1 MDDGQSLAPLRQAL
15 SGNSALDLLPGSRA
29 FALTV
34 RGERG
39 AGGKKDS
46 MTTES
51 PEPLKIDA
59 LLRNVPQS
67 RGERWNTLKIFF
79 NGWFGPLGPADG
91 YDEQS
96 ILAAA
101 NRLKLAFPPSLR
113 EWYALAGRRA
123 DVWSHQDH
131 FLSPEELR
139 IEDERLVIYVENQSV
154 VSWAIPLEDMT
165 HDDPP
170 VFVSDPQD
178 SEDWIEESPA
188 VSMFALSQML
198 LNVKFA
204 ESTLYSANG
213 EATRGSMIAIRR
225 NYERLGL
232 PDLNWPPGPTR
243 IYGGQ
248 DLVIETNGESWI
260 WVSGRSF
267 ATFSDAVD
275 RIARAGVMWTQITE
289 D

>member
-1 MDDGQSLAPLRQAL
+1 MP
-15 SGNSALDLLPGSRA
+15 
-29 FALTV
+29 
-34 RGERG
+34 
-39 AGGKKDS
+39 
-46 MTTES
+46 TENFN
-51 PEPLKIDA
+51 PLKIDA
-59 LLRNVPQS
+59 LLRDVPQS
-67 RGERWNTLKIFF
+67 REERWNALKMFF
-79 NGWFGPLGPADG
+79 NGWFGQLGPADG
-91 YDEQS
+91 YDEPS
-96 ILAAA
+96 IRAAEE
-101 NRLKLAFPPSLR
+101 RLNLRLPPSLR

-123 DVWSHQDH
+123 DVWSRQDH
-131 FLSPEELR
+131 FLSPQELR

-154 VSWAIPLEDMT
+154 VNWAIPLEDMT

-178 SEDWIEESPA
+178 SEEWIEESPA

-204 ESTLYSANG
+204 ESTPCSANG
-213 EATRGSMIAIRR
+213 EATRGSLIAIRR
-225 NYERLGL
+225 NYQTLGF

-260 WVSGRSF
+260 WVSGKST

-275 RIARAGVMWTQITE
+275 RMARAGVTWTQIIE
-289 D
+289 N